1 MLSRQLSRKQW
12 ISLVLLMVGVT
23 LVQWPTTS
31 TEPVPSNDDSSSQVI
46 SAQEGLMGSK
56 SHFIGLMAVLMS
68 CFSSGFSGVYFEKLV
83 KFSQQSL
90 WIRNLQLCL
99 FASVFS
105 LLAIVLQDGKA
116 ILEHGFFQG
125 YDAITW
131 SIVLVQAFGG
141 LLVSFVMKYADNI
154 LKGFATSVSIVVSTI
169 VSYFILEDF
178 VPSHLF
184 VFGSMIVISATFLYS
199 S

>member
-1 MLSRQLSRKQW
+1 M
-12 ISLVLLMVGVT
+12 IGVT
-23 LVQWPTTS
+23 LVQWP
-31 TEPVPSNDDSSSQVI
+31 NDLEVYASSQQSDI
-46 SAQEGLMGSK
+46 SSQSWSRL
-56 SHFIGLMAVLMS
+56 IGLAAVLLS

-99 FASVFS
+99 FASAFS
-105 LLAIVLQDGKA
+105 LLAILFQDGHA
-116 ILEHGFFQG
+116 VMVGGFFQG
-125 YDAITW
+125 YNAVTW

-154 LKGFATSVSIVVSTI
+154 LKGFATSVSIIISTAF
-169 VSYFILEDF
+169 SYFVLADF

-184 VFGSMIVISATFLYS
+184 AIGSFTVIIATILYS
-199 S
+199 T